1 MQLKTNN
8 LNYLTRRKNFLVL
21 LVLFSVSIVSAQE
34 IIEEKADSIKPETK
48 EVIDRSKRFKIDG
61 VAAVVGDYVVLESDI
76 KRQFDQLQQ
85 AGISASDMPTK
96 CEMFGKLLEDKLY
109 MHHSVQDSIVVNDA
123 EIRSRVDQQIN
134 AFAQQIGSMDA
145 LIKYYKKNSEQELR
159 DELYEVNKS
168 GQMIK
173 LMQDKITAD
182 IEVTPEEVRQF
193 FNSIPE
199 DERPIFGTELRV
211 AQIVV
216 IPETTQAEKQK
227 VIDRL
232 NEFRR
237 DVIDNGASFTTKA
250 VLYSEDT
257 ASKSKG
263 GRYTLNRNRP
273 QMVKEFREVAFSLE
287 EGEISEP
294 FETEFGYHIIYLEK
308 IRGQEYDVQHILLR
322 PKVTD
327 ADIKAAKE
335 KLETTRQRIIDGDIT
350 FAEAAL
356 EVSDQEE
363 TKYDGGQLRNPETQ
377 DYSFELTKMDT
388 ELYTQLQNL
397 KDGDVSV
404 VYQDEDR
411 EHPIMFKILTVTER
425 KEEHKAEFAKDYLKI
440 KELALREKQLKA
452 IGEWQE
458 AKIKETFISIANE
471 LKSCDFNSNW
481 LKKDKYK

>member
-8 LNYLTRRKNFLVL
+8 LNYLIKGNFFLAL
-21 LVLFSVSIVSAQE
+21 LTMFSVSIVSAQE
-34 IIEEKADSIKPETK
+34 IIEEKENVKETNTK
-48 EVIDRSKRFKIDG
+48 EVIDTSKRFKIDG

-76 KRQFDQLQQ
+76 DRQFDQLQQ
-85 AGISASDMPTK
+85 AGVSASDMPTR

-123 EIRSRVDQQIN
+123 EIRSRIDQQIN
-134 AFAQQIGSMDA
+134 AFAQQIGSMEA
-145 LIKYYKKNSEQELR
+145 LIAYYKKNTEQELR
-159 DELYEVNKS
+159 DELYDVNKS

-173 LMQDKITAD
+173 MMQDKIIED
-182 IEVTPEEVRQF
+182 VEVTPEEVRQF

-199 DERPIFGTELRV
+199 DERPVFGTELRV

-216 IPETTQAEKQK
+216 IPETTEAEKQK

-257 ASKSKG
+257 ASKKNG
-263 GRYTLNRNRP
+263 GRYTLNRTRP
-273 QMVKEFREVAFSLE
+273 QMVKEFRDVAFTLQ
-287 EGEISEP
+287 EGEVSEP
-294 FETEFGYHIIYLEK
+294 FETDFGYHIIYLEK

-322 PKVTD
+322 PKVSD

-335 KLETTRQRIIDGDIT
+335 ELENARKRIMDGDIT

-356 EVSDQEE
+356 EVSDQVE

-388 ELYTQLQNL
+388 ELYTQLQDL
-397 KDGDVSV
+397 KDGEVSV
-404 VYQDEDR
+404 IYQDEDR

-440 KELALREKQLKA
+440 KDLALREKQLKA
-452 IGEWQE
+452 IGKWQDS
-458 AKIKETFISIANE
+458 KIMETFISIANE
-471 LKSCDFNSNW
+471 QKSCEFNSNW
-481 LKKDKYK
+481 LKKEK

>member
-8 LNYLTRRKNFLVL
+8 LNYLTKGKFFLTSL
-21 LVLFSVSIVSAQE
+21 LMLSISIISAQE
-34 IIEEKADSIKPETK
+34 IIEEKKVDKETVAK
-48 EVIDRSKRFKIDG
+48 KVIDKTKRYKIDG

-76 KRQFDQLQQ
+76 DRQFDQLVQ
-85 AGISASDMPTK
+85 AGVSEAEMPTR
-96 CEMFGKLLEDKLY
+96 CQMFGKLLEDKLY

-123 EIRSRVDQQIN
+123 EIRSRIDQQIN
-134 AFAQQIGSMDA
+134 AFSQQIGSMEA
-145 LIKYYKKNSEQELR
+145 LVAYYKKNTEEELR
-159 DELYEVNKS
+159 DELYEVNKN
-168 GQMIK
+168 GQMVK
-173 LMQDKITAD
+173 LMQDKITEE

-193 FNSIPE
+193 FNNIKE
-199 DERPIFGTELRV
+199 EERPIFGTELRV

-216 IPETTQAEKQK
+216 IPETTEVEKQK

-232 NEFRR
+232 NEFRV
-237 DVIDNGASFTTKA
+237 DVIDNGSSFTTKA
-250 VLYSEDT
+250 VLYTEDT
-257 ASKSKG
+257 ESKKRG
-263 GRYTLNRNRP
+263 GRYTLNRSRP
-273 QMVKEFREVAFSLE
+273 QMVKEFRDVAFSLE

-294 FETEFGYHIIYLEK
+294 FESIFGYHIIYLEK

-327 ADIKAAKE
+327 ADVKLAKDE
-335 KLETTRQRIIDGDIT
+335 LENARKRIIAGDIT
-350 FAEAAL
+350 FADAAE

-397 KDGDVSV
+397 QDGDVSV

-411 EHPIMFKILTVTER
+411 ENPIMFKILTVTER

-440 KELALREKQLKA
+440 KSLALQEKQL
-452 IGEWQE
+452 GEIEKWQE
-458 AKIKETFISIANE
+458 SKILETFIKIADE
-471 LKSCDFNSNW
+471 QKSCEFNSNW
-481 LKKDKYK
+481 LKKEK

>member
-8 LNYLTRRKNFLVL
+8 LNYLTKGRIFLAL
-21 LVLFSVSIVSAQE
+21 LLMFTISAISAQE
-34 IIEEKADSIKPETK
+34 IIQEEEKKEQAPIK
-48 EVIDRSKRFKIDG
+48 EVVDTSKRFKIDG

-76 KRQFDQLQQ
+76 SREFEMLQQ
-85 AGISASDMPTK
+85 GGVSQEDMPNR

-123 EIRSRVDQQIN
+123 EIRARIDQQIN
-134 AFAQQIGSMDA
+134 TFAQQIGSMEA
-145 LIKYYKKNSEQELR
+145 LVAYYKKNTEQELR
-159 DELYEVNKS
+159 DELYEVNKR
-168 GQMIK
+168 GQMINM
-173 LMQDKITAD
+173 MQDKITGD

-216 IPETTQAEKQK
+216 IPETTEAEKQK
-227 VIDRL
+227 VRDRL

-250 VLYSEDT
+250 VLYSDDES
-257 ASKSKG
+257 SKRKG
-263 GRYTLNRNRP
+263 GRYTLNRARP
-273 QMVKEFREVAFSLE
+273 QMVKEFRDVAFSLQ

-294 FETEFGYHIIYLEK
+294 FESVFGYHIIHLEK

-322 PKVTD
+322 PEVTEE
-327 ADIKAAKE
+327 DINSAKE
-335 KLETTRQRIIDGDIT
+335 KLENARKRIIDGDIT
-350 FAEAAL
+350 FADAAL

-388 ELYTQLQNL
+388 ELYTQLQGL

-404 VYQDEDR
+404 IHQDEDR
-411 EHPIMFKILTVTER
+411 ENPIMFKILTVTER

-440 KELALREKQLKA
+440 KALALREKQLKE
-452 IGEWQE
+452 IEKWQD
-458 AKIKETFISIANE
+458 AKIMETFIKIADE
-471 LKSCDFNSNW
+471 QKSCEFNGNW
-481 LKKDKYK
+481 LKKEK

>member
-8 LNYLTRRKNFLVL
+8 LNYLIKGKYFLAL
-21 LVLFSVSIVSAQE
+21 LVMFSVSMVSAQE
-34 IIEEKADSIKPETK
+34 IIEENEDEKNAETK
-48 EVIDRSKRFKIDG
+48 EVIDTSKRFKIDG

-76 KRQFDQLQQ
+76 QRQFDQLQQ
-85 AGISASDMPTK
+85 AGVSASDMPTK

-109 MHHSVQDSIVVNDA
+109 MHHSVQDSIVINDA
-123 EIRSRVDQQIN
+123 EIRSRIDQQIN
-134 AFAQQIGSMDA
+134 AFAQQIGSMEA
-145 LIKYYKKNSEQELR
+145 LVAYYKKNTEQELR
-159 DELYEVNKS
+159 DELYEVNKNS
-168 GQMIK
+168 QMINM
-173 LMQDKITAD
+173 MQDKITAD

-199 DERPIFGTELRV
+199 DERPVFGTELRV

-216 IPETTQAEKQK
+216 IPETTEEEKQK

-250 VLYSEDT
+250 VLYSDDT
-257 ASKSKG
+257 ASKSRG

-273 QMVKEFREVAFSLE
+273 QMVKEFRDVAFSLE
-287 EGEISEP
+287 EGEVSEP
-294 FETEFGYHIIYLEK
+294 FETDFGYHIIHLEK

-327 ADIKAAKE
+327 ADISAAKE
-335 KLETTRQRIIDGDIT
+335 ELENARKRIIDGEIT

-356 EVSDQEE
+356 EVSDQVE

-388 ELYTQLQNL
+388 ELYTQLQDL

-404 VYQDEDR
+404 IYQDEDR
-411 EHPIMFKILTVTER
+411 ENPIMFKILTVTER

-440 KELALREKQLKA
+440 KDLALREKQLKA
-452 IGEWQE
+452 IGKWQE
-458 AKIKETFISIANE
+458 AKIMETFISIANE
-471 LKSCDFNSNW
+471 QKSCEFNGNW
-481 LKKDKYK
+481 LKKEKQ

>member
-8 LNYLTRRKNFLVL
+8 LNYLTKGKFFLAL
-21 LVLFSVSIVSAQE
+21 LTMFSLSIVSAQE
-34 IIEEKADSIKPETK
+34 IIEEKENVKETNTK
-48 EVIDRSKRFKIDG
+48 EVIDTSKRFKIDG

-76 KRQFDQLQQ
+76 DRQFDQLQQ
-85 AGISASDMPTK
+85 AGVSASDMPTR

-123 EIRSRVDQQIN
+123 EIRSRIDQQIN
-134 AFAQQIGSMDA
+134 AFAQQIGSMEA
-145 LIKYYKKNSEQELR
+145 LIAYYKKNTEQELR
-159 DELYEVNKS
+159 DELYDVNKS

-173 LMQDKITAD
+173 MMQDKIIED
-182 IEVTPEEVRQF
+182 VEVTPEEVRQF

-199 DERPIFGTELRV
+199 DERPVFGTELRV

-216 IPETTQAEKQK
+216 IPETTEAEKQK

-237 DVIDNGASFTTKA
+237 DVMDNGASFTTKA

-257 ASKSKG
+257 ASKKNG
-263 GRYTLNRNRP
+263 GRYTLNRTRP
-273 QMVKEFREVAFSLE
+273 QMVKEFRDVAFTLQ
-287 EGEISEP
+287 EGEVSEP
-294 FETEFGYHIIYLEK
+294 FETDFGYHIIYLEK

-322 PKVTD
+322 PKVSD

-335 KLETTRQRIIDGDIT
+335 ELENARKRIMDGDIT

-356 EVSDQEE
+356 EVSDQVE

-388 ELYTQLQNL
+388 ELYTQLQDL
-397 KDGDVSV
+397 KDGEVSV
-404 VYQDEDR
+404 IYQDEDR

-440 KELALREKQLKA
+440 KDLALREKQLKA
-452 IGEWQE
+452 IGKWQDS
-458 AKIKETFISIANE
+458 KIMETFISIANE
-471 LKSCDFNSNW
+471 QKSCEFNSNW
-481 LKKDKYK
+481 LKKEK

>member
-8 LNYLTRRKNFLVL
+8 LNYLTKGKFFLNVL
-21 LVLFSVSIVSAQE
+21 VMFSVSIVSAQE
-34 IIEEKADSIKPETK
+34 IIEEKEEGKAAETQ
-48 EVIDRSKRFKIDG
+48 EIIDTSKRFKIDG

-76 KRQFDQLQQ
+76 QRQFDQLQQ
-85 AGISASDMPTK
+85 AGVSASDMPTK

-123 EIRSRVDQQIN
+123 EIRSRIDQQIN
-134 AFAQQIGSMDA
+134 AFAQQIGSMEA
-145 LIKYYKKNSEQELR
+145 LVAYYKKNTEQELR

-173 LMQDKITAD
+173 MMQDKITAD

-193 FNSIPE
+193 FKSIPE

-216 IPETTQAEKQK
+216 IPETTETEKQK

-250 VLYSEDT
+250 VLYSDDT
-257 ASKSKG
+257 ASKKNG

-273 QMVKEFREVAFSLE
+273 QMVKEFRDVAFSLE
-287 EGEISEP
+287 EGEVSEP
-294 FETEFGYHIIYLEK
+294 FETEFGYHIIYLDK

-322 PKVTD
+322 PKVND
-327 ADIKAAKE
+327 AEIKAARE
-335 KLETTRQRIIDGDIT
+335 KLENARQRIIDGDIT

-356 EVSDQEE
+356 EVSDQVE

-388 ELYTQLQNL
+388 ELYTQLQDL

-404 VYQDEDR
+404 IYQDEDR
-411 EHPIMFKILTVTER
+411 ENPIMFKILTVTER

-440 KELALREKQLKA
+440 KDLALREKQLKA
-452 IGEWQE
+452 IGKWQD
-458 AKIKETFISIANE
+458 AKIMETFISIANE
-471 LKSCDFNSNW
+471 QKSCDFNGNW
-481 LKKDKYK
+481 LKKEK

>member
-8 LNYLTRRKNFLVL
+8 LNYLTKGNFSFILIFVL
-21 LVLFSVSIVSAQE
+21 SISMLSAQE
-34 IIEEKADSIKPETK
+34 IIEEEENSKSTITK
-48 EVIDRSKRFKIDG
+48 KVIDKSKRYKIDG

-76 KRQFDQLQQ
+76 SRQFDQLQQ
-85 AGISASDMPTK
+85 AGVSEAEMPTR

-123 EIRSRVDQQIN
+123 EIRSRIDQQIN
-134 AFAQQIGSMDA
+134 AFAQQIGSMEA
-145 LIKYYKKNSEQELR
+145 LVAYYKKNSEQELR
-159 DELYEVNKS
+159 DELYNVNKN
-168 GQMIK
+168 GQMVK
-173 LMQDKITAD
+173 LMQDKITGEL
-182 IEVTPEEVRQF
+182 EVTPEEVRQF

-199 DERPIFGTELRV
+199 DERPVFGTELRV

-216 IPETTQAEKQK
+216 IPETTEEEKQK

-237 DVIDNGASFTTKA
+237 DVLDNGASFTTKA
-250 VLYSEDT
+250 VLYTEDIE
-257 ASKSKG
+257 SKKNG
-263 GRYTLNRNRP
+263 GRYTLNRSRP
-273 QMVKEFREVAFSLE
+273 QMVKEFRDVAFSLE

-294 FETEFGYHIIYLEK
+294 FESIFGYHMIYLEK

-327 ADIKAAKE
+327 ADVKGAKE
-335 KLETTRQRIIDGDIT
+335 ELENARKRIIDGDIS

-411 EHPIMFKILTVTER
+411 ENPIMFKILTVTER

-440 KELALREKQLKA
+440 KDLALREKQLKE
-452 IGEWQE
+452 IEKWQN
-458 AKIKETFISIANE
+458 AKIMETFIKIADE
-471 LKSCDFNSNW
+471 QKSCDFNGNW
-481 LKKDKYK
+481 LKKEK

>member
-8 LNYLTRRKNFLVL
+8 LNYLIKGNFFLAL
-21 LVLFSVSIVSAQE
+21 LTMFSVSIVSAQE
-34 IIEEKADSIKPETK
+34 IIEEKENVKETNTK
-48 EVIDRSKRFKIDG
+48 EVIDTSKRFKIDG

-76 KRQFDQLQQ
+76 DRQFDQLQQ
-85 AGISASDMPTK
+85 AGVSASDMPTR

-123 EIRSRVDQQIN
+123 EIRSRIDQQIN
-134 AFAQQIGSMDA
+134 AFAQQIGSMEA
-145 LIKYYKKNSEQELR
+145 LIAYYKKNTEQELR
-159 DELYEVNKS
+159 DELYDVNKS

-173 LMQDKITAD
+173 MMQDKIIED
-182 IEVTPEEVRQF
+182 VEVTPEEVRQF

-199 DERPIFGTELRV
+199 DERPVFGAELRV

-216 IPETTQAEKQK
+216 IPETTEAEKQK

-257 ASKSKG
+257 ASKKNG
-263 GRYTLNRNRP
+263 GRYTLNRTRP
-273 QMVKEFREVAFSLE
+273 QMVKEFRDVAFTLQ
-287 EGEISEP
+287 EGEVSEP
-294 FETEFGYHIIYLEK
+294 FETDFGYHIIYLEK

-322 PKVTD
+322 PKVSD

-335 KLETTRQRIIDGDIT
+335 ELENARKRIMDGDIT

-356 EVSDQEE
+356 EVSDQVE

-397 KDGDVSV
+397 KDGEVSV
-404 VYQDEDR
+404 IYQDEDR

-440 KELALREKQLKA
+440 KDLALREKQLKA
-452 IGEWQE
+452 IGKWQDS
-458 AKIKETFISIANE
+458 KIMETFISIANE
-471 LKSCDFNSNW
+471 QKSCEFNSNW
-481 LKKDKYK
+481 LKKEK